1 MKRSPV
7 VAIINADESV
17 AGRLSGLLRDEG
29 YQTVTEAL
37 TRLVFRPD
45 DAARFFAE
53 NDPDVVVYDL
63 SPFDESVRFLE
74 YLRGSRAATGRAFV
88 LTTTC
93 VHDNLEVLRRAIDL
107 RTCPHAGEL
116 VLEEVRR
123 GSAARRHESPERT
136 PKAA

>member
-29 YQTVTEAL
+29 YQIVTEAL
-37 TRLVFRPD
+37 ARLVFRPD

-53 NDPDVVVYDL
+53 NDPDVVIYDL

-74 YLRGSRAATGRAFV
+74 YLRGSHTGLGRTFV

-93 VHDNLEVLRRAIDL
+93 VHENAEVMRRAIDL
-107 RTCPHAGEL
+107 RNSPHAGEM

-123 GSAARRHESPERT
+123 GTSAGRRERPARE